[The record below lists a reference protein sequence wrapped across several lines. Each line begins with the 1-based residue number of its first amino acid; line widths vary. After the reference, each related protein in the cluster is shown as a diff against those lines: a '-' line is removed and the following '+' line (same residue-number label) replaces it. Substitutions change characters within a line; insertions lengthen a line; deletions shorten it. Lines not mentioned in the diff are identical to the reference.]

1 MWSFS
6 PLFVQLFVFREKS
19 SLNAQPPPSQ
29 YIPQLPTS
37 RRMDGFTFSSDW
49 ASLRGRHNQAPSLC
63 PIYPTT
69 APIERAPGN
78 NVYDPLWSV
87 TLSLETLLCWA
98 QASPWKANDMARY
111 FSRSG
116 RLVQYAPGDDDG
128 GVCVCSYFH
137 PDQDQR
143 VCFGKSF
150 WCVLKPGVKN
160 CASRKESKPKHWR
173 LSSQKLGRIWF
184 GRFRSTWVSLNHA

>member
-1 MWSFS
+1 MSQKQTCEAFPRCSYSCLCSGKSQALMLS
-6 PLFVQLFVFREKS
+6 PLPPNTS
-19 SLNAQPPPSQ
+19 S
-29 YIPQLPTS
+29 QLPTS

-63 PIYPTT
+63 QIYPTT
-69 APIERAPGN
+69 ARNERAPGN

-128 GVCVCSYFH
+128 GVCVSVFLF
-137 PDQDQR
+137 PS
-143 VCFGKSF
+143 GS
-150 WCVLKPGVKN
+150 GS
-160 CASRKESKPKHWR
+160 AR
-173 LSSQKLGRIWF
+173 LFRQKFLVR
-184 GRFRSTWVSLNHA
+184 TEA